1 MIFVTVGTHEQ
12 QFNRLVEYMDKWAI
26 KNDEEV
32 VIQIGYA
39 LYKLE
44 TIKNSGVRFPV
55 DMRHGEEDYYF
66 NTALIPYITNVKFS
80 SKCMYKHYRRLNQST
95 SAKYYDDRIDTM
107 MLNGRPMCDYLFE
120 TISEVDTIDE
130 KYIYCSDE
138 AIKPYISPYESK
150 GLKFLKRDPYLDGF
164 QVKGLEIIDRF
175 IKDVDADIYVLT
187 HVTQPFTKGTSI
199 AKALEK
205 VVSGEYDSA
214 FSAVMLQDYMW
225 MNGKPFNYDMKNIV
239 RTQDLKPIY
248 METGAFFIFRKE
260 VFTKLGQRIG
270 NKPYIYEIDQFEAV
284 DVDTAEDFEFAKA
297 VAAYLADKGDS
308 QK

>member
-1 MIFVTVGTHEQ
+1 MKVVSFIPIKLNNQ
-12 QFNRLVEYMDKWAI
+12 RLPG
-26 KNDEEV
+26 KN
-32 VIQIGYA
+32 
-39 LYKLE
+39 
-44 TIKNSGVRFPV
+44 
-55 DMRHGEEDYYF
+55 
-66 NTALIPYITNVKFS
+66 
-80 SKCMYKHYRRLNQST
+80 
-95 SAKYYDDRIDTM
+95 TM

-214 FSAVMLQDYMW
+214 FSAVMLQPAALSANLTISSVASSLGICANFLFSMW
-225 MNGKPFNYDMKNIV
+225 RPPIEDRTVTSDRSGRCFLYLFFQFSAAWKQHLFSLAFQKPWNHPLFPEC
-239 RTQDLKPIY
+239 L
-248 METGAFFIFRKE
+248 
-260 VFTKLGQRIG
+260 
-270 NKPYIYEIDQFEAV
+270 
-284 DVDTAEDFEFAKA
+284 
-297 VAAYLADKGDS
+297 S
-308 QK
+308 